1 MAISHRENLM
11 KLWRREGYEHVPVE
25 FKLCPAL
32 AEKFEKRYD
41 HDHKSYADHF
51 NFPFRNLKIKFK
63 PQDIDWSVY
72 YPGVKFNPGT
82 RISAWGV
89 AREPHPGSMHMHR
102 MHHPMKDF
110 TSIEQFQAYPYPE
123 NNESALDSLTEDV
136 ESIHAQGLA
145 VCGPMGSLWENAWF
159 LRSMEELMMGMFD
172 GSEIASY
179 HLNRVTDITCGRA
192 AILAKSGV
200 DFVHMGD
207 DIGMQSSIMMSE
219 EMYREWLK
227 PLLTRL
233 VKTVKDI
240 NPEILFSY
248 HSCGYIEPFIPD
260 LIEAGIDILNPIQ
273 PESMSFEKIHAEY
286 GDVLSFWGTI
296 GTQTTMPLGSPEE
309 VRKEVFKSLKIAG
322 SKGGLL
328 CTPTHLLEPDVPW
341 QNIEAYVKAC
351 RDFDIK

>member
-1 MAISHRENLM
+1 MALSQRENLM
-11 KLWRREGYEHVPVE
+11 KLWRREGYEYVPVQ
-25 FKLCPAL
+25 FIFCPAL
-32 AEKFEKRYD
+32 VKEFKKHYGDIE
-41 HDHKSYADHF
+41 HADYF
-51 NFPFRNLKIKFK
+51 NFPYRDAPLNFK
-63 PQDIDWSVY
+63 KQNIDWSVY
-72 YPGVKFNPGT
+72 YPGVEFNPGT
-82 RISAWGV
+82 NFSSWGV
-89 AREPHPGSMHMHR
+89 AQEPHPGSMHMHR

-110 TSIEQFQAYPYPE
+110 NSLEQFQAYPYPE
-123 NNESALDSLTEDV
+123 NNDLALDSLTEKVD
-136 ESIHAQGLA
+136 SMHARGLA
-145 VCGPMGSLWENAWF
+145 VCGGMGSLWENAWY
-159 LRSMEELMMGMFD
+159 LRSMEELMMDMFE

-179 HLNRVTDITCGRA
+179 HFNKVTDITCGRA
-192 AILAKSGV
+192 EILAKSGV

-233 VKTVKDI
+233 VKTVKYI

-260 LIEAGIDILNPIQ
+260 LIESGIDILNPIQ

-296 GTQTTMPLGSPEE
+296 GTQSTMPFGTPED
-309 VRKEVFKSLKIAG
+309 VRKEVFKHLEIAG

-341 QNIEAYVKAC
+341 ENIEAYVQAC
-351 RDFDIK
+351 HDFSL